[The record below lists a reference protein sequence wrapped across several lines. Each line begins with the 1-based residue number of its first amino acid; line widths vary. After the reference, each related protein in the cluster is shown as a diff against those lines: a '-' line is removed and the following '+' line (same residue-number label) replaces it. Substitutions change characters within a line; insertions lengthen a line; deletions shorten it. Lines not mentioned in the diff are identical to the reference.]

1 MDTVPSARVPVIVC
15 QSTTRRAIRGA
26 QLVTVLLA
34 LPGNAAIHAQPPE
47 PSHIFVATVFD
58 AQSRTPVVGAFAAAV
73 GTDRFGI
80 TDRNGSVRIDALPDG
95 VHTIRVWRLG
105 YEPMLFTARF
115 DSLAVQVLDAPI
127 MLQPLPMVLPEVVVE
142 AERTRIVTG
151 PLGDFYRRQR
161 EGSGWFF
168 TRADIDARGADELRQ
183 IVRVIPGVNVEYV
196 GGLRWTIRL
205 ADNQRVRCPVVYFVD
220 GIQANE
226 QMALSI
232 KPERLDGIEVYRRA
246 TEIPPEFNVR
256 GASCGVMV
264 LWSRR

>member
-1 MDTVPSARVPVIVC
+1 MDTARRTRTPVTARESVMC
-15 QSTTRRAIRGA
+15 RAIRGA
-26 QLVTVLLA
+26 LLTPLLIA
-34 LPGNAAIHAQPPE
+34 IPGVAVVHAQPPE
-47 PSHIFVATVFD
+47 PTHIFVATVFD

-80 TDRNGSVRIDALPDG
+80 TDRNGSVRIDALSDG
-95 VHTIRVWRLG
+95 VYTIRVWRLG

-127 MLQPLPMVLPEVVVE
+127 MLQPLPVILPEVVVE

-183 IVRVIPGVNVEYV
+183 IVRVIPGANVEYV
-196 GGLRWTIRL
+196 GGLRYTIHL
-205 ADNQRVRCPVVYFVD
+205 VDNQRVRCPVVYFVD